1 MIYVKYPAYINVIIP
16 PSTLFIFLLVRQ
28 NTNIIIDITD
38 ITKISTTASL
48 ITGIG
53 CMVAETPNIN
63 NILKRFEPMAFPTA
77 RSFSPFLAATTEV
90 TSSGRLVP
98 HATIVRP
105 IKVGLMPIYAA
116 ITLAPFTTKSPPNL
130 MQTIPI
136 IMKITAFHHF
146 IGALFSSS
154 LEEFLALIAPTTE
167 YAINIANTTKRMIP
181 STLPKVPDCLLKFAG
196 LNIEIKLSLLGKEVL
211 FIEDVCG
218 PAAIEKIRALKEGEI
233 LLLDNVRFVSEEQT
247 LFEMKLQL
255 SHEEQAKTLLVR
267 KLAPLADYYV
277 CDAFAAAHRDQPSL
291 CGFEQVL
298 PSAMGRL
305 FEKEY
310 VVISEL
316 MEAPKR
322 PCTFVLGGAKISD
335 AFLMMETVL
344 KNGVADHIL
353 TGGLVA
359 NIMLLAKGESIGQGS
374 YDFIVKSGYE
384 MYIDKAKEVL
394 QQYASHVVLPV
405 DLAYTKN
412 GERMEAA
419 LGKLPQDVSATD
431 IGKETAALYQKY
443 IRESAT
449 VFVNGPMGI
458 FEEEATEYGTRAVWE
473 ALGDTGAY
481 TVVGGG
487 DSITATTKYEK
498 TDQISYICT
507 GGGALIRF
515 LTGEELPVVK
525 ALRHGSLL

>member
-1 MIYVKYPAYINVIIP
+1 MKFGIRTLDEIDVKGKTVLLRVDLNQPVDHATG
-16 PSTLFIFLLVRQ
+16 TL
-28 NTNIIIDITD
+28 
-38 ITKISTTASL
+38 KSTTRIKASVPTIKEL
-48 ITGIG
+48 SDKGAKI
-53 CMVAETPNIN
+53 V
-63 NILKRFEPMAFPTA
+63 LMAHQGSDIEYKNFYTTA
-77 RSFSPFLAATTEV
+77 
-90 TSSGRLVP
+90 P
-98 HATIVRP
+98 HA
-105 IKVGLMPIYAA
+105 KVL
-116 ITLAPFTTKSPPNL
+116 S
-130 MQTIPI
+130 
-136 IMKITAFHHF
+136 
-146 IGALFSSS
+146 
-154 LEEFLALIAPTTE
+154 EF
-167 YAINIANTTKRMIP
+167 
-181 STLPKVPDCLLKFAG
+181 
-196 LNIEIKLSLLGKEVL
+196 LGKEVM

-218 PAAIEKIRALKEGEI
+218 PAAIDKIKSLQDGDV

-316 MEAPKR
+316 MDNPAR

-344 KNGVADHIL
+344 KAHVADHIL
-353 TGGLVA
+353 PGGLVA
-359 NIMLLAKGESIGQGS
+359 NILLIAAGEKIGQGS
-374 YDFIVKSGYE
+374 YDFIVKSNYE
-384 MYIDKAKEVL
+384 EYIEKAKGVL
-394 QQYASHVVLPV
+394 NEYRDHFLLPT
-405 DLAYTKN
+405 DLAYTEGGVRKEAKV
-412 GERMEAA
+412 GEMPEACA
-419 LGKLPQDVSATD
+419 ATD
-431 IGKETAALYQKY
+431 IGAETSATYQKV

-458 FEEEATEYGTRAVWE
+458 FEEEPTEYGTKAVWD
-473 ALGDTGAY
+473 ALGDTKAY

-487 DSITATTKYEK
+487 DSITATTKYGK
-498 TDQISYICT
+498 TDDISYICT

-525 ALRHGSLL
+525 ALRHGSTL